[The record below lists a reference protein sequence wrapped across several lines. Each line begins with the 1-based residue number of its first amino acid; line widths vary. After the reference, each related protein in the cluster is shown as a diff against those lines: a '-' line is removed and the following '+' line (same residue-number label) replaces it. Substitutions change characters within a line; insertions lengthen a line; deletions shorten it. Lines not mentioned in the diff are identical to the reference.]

1 MAVPRAAPCEGTP
14 VTAALLGLAAAVAN
28 AAGMLMSKD
37 FTRRYPARQMIG
49 PLYLVNCALV
59 LPFAPFAPWA
69 WSPEIVALH
78 LAAVA
83 AMLVTALAGW
93 DLLAH
98 GPASSQLTAVAL
110 APLPAILLTGLLL
123 PGALHRVQVIA
134 AVVVVLGVTLALRDA
149 FGSLGRAGAIVR
161 IVGVATGT
169 AALTMTAKLLA
180 DRGVTVV
187 ETYVV
192 RTALAGILFTVA
204 FPPREVDFRETP
216 RMVVRAAAI
225 TTYFVLVIVAVGQ
238 GSPAVVQTMVAT
250 TPLWALGYEWWR
262 EEVRPHPAALG
273 AAALVL
279 AGVAITLLG

>member
-1 MAVPRAAPCEGTP
+1 MIP
-14 VTAALLGLAAAVAN
+14 VVLGLAAAFAN

-49 PLYLVNCALV
+49 PLYLINCALV
-59 LPFAPFAPWA
+59 LPFAPFAPWI
-69 WSPEIVALH
+69 WSPEIVALQ

-110 APLPAILLTGLLL
+110 APLPAVVLTGLLL
-123 PGALHRVQVIA
+123 PGSLHPFQVVA
-134 AVVVVLGVTLALRDA
+134 AVVVVVGVALALRDA
-149 FGSLGRAGAIVR
+149 FGPLGRAGTVLR
-161 IVGVATGT
+161 ILGVATGT

-180 DRGVTVV
+180 DQGVGVV

-192 RTALAGILFTVA
+192 RTALAGIIFTVA
-204 FPPREVDFRETP
+204 IRPRDVDFREAP

-225 TTYFVLVIVAVGQ
+225 TTYFLLVIVAVGQ

-250 TPLWALGYEWWR
+250 TPLWALAYEWRR
-262 EEVRPHPAALG
+262 EGSRPRTAALR
-273 AAALVL
+273 AAGLVVL
-279 AGVAITLLG
+279 GVAITLLA